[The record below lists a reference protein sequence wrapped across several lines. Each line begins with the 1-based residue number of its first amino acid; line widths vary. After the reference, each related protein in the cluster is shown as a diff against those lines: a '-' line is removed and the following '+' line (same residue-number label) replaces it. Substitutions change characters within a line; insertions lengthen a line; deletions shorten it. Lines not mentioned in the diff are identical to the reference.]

1 MITEIEC
8 KMSVITDLA
17 TSTALN
23 GVENKISSVSDLV
36 KKTDYNA
43 KISNTETKYLT
54 TSDCNKFT
62 GEILRTKIK
71 EKRSFDKSN
80 ISNLVKN
87 SDLKMKLTTLARKAE
102 LKSDQ
107 HKIVKLQAFTSSY
120 FCSKSHFEDDG
131 MQNFGQNGSASL

>member
-71 EKRSFDKSN
+71 EKDHLINLIFL
-80 ISNLVKN
+80 IS
-87 SDLKMKLTTLARKAE
+87 
-102 LKSDQ
+102 
-107 HKIVKLQAFTSSY
+107 
-120 FCSKSHFEDDG
+120 
-131 MQNFGQNGSASL
+131 